1 MDWKEPLPGQIRPDP
16 PDELIM
22 MKPLVDADGKVYGDS
37 GHADRMHSLHSPIN
51 VCQAACQIVH
61 LLSLPLMG

>member
-22 MKPLVDADGKVYGDS
+22 IKPRVDADGKVYGDLR
-37 GHADRMHSLHSPIN
+37 HAEQTTQQRIALDVVI
-51 VCQAACQIVH
+51 IVDYV
-61 LLSLPLMG
+61 